1 MDDFQLNICV
11 LASGSKGNSTYV
23 GTNKTS
29 LLIDLGISCLNAEKK
44 LKDIGVSANK
54 IKAILITHTHVDHIN
69 GLKIFIKKYNPTIYL
84 TKKMYQELSTIIEI
98 NNVIIIEDDFIIGD
112 IKIEIIKTSHDV
124 SDSNGYIL
132 TTTNSSL
139 VYITDT
145 GYINKK
151 YYSKLKNKSIYILE
165 SNHDVEK
172 LMSGSY
178 PYHLKQRI
186 LGDKGHLSNDDCA
199 YYLTKLVG
207 NNTKYIIL
215 AHLSEENNDISLAY
229 KTVNNKVGNRI
240 EKIIVAT
247 QKERTELIKI

>member
-1 MDDFQLNICV
+1 MDDIQLKICV

-23 GTNKTS
+23 ATKTTS

-44 LKDIGVSANK
+44 LYDINSSPK
-54 IKAILITHTHVDHIN
+54 EIKSILITHTHIDHIN
-69 GLKIFIKKYNPTIYL
+69 GLKVFIKKYNPTIYL
-84 TKKMYQELSTIIEI
+84 TKKMYKELSTIIEL
-98 NNVIIIEDDFIIGD
+98 NNFIIIEDDFIIGD
-112 IKIEIIKTSHDV
+112 IKIEIVKTSHDV

-132 TTTNSSL
+132 TTESSSL

-151 YYSKLKNKSIYILE
+151 YYAKLKNKKIYILE

-172 LMSGSY
+172 LMNGPY

-186 LGDKGHLSNDDCA
+186 LGDKGHLSNNDCA
-199 YYLTKLVG
+199 YYLAKLIG
-207 NNTKYIIL
+207 NDTKYVIL
-215 AHLSEENNDISLAY
+215 AHISEENNDESLAFN
-229 KTVNNKVGNRI
+229 TINSKVGNRL
-240 EKIIVAT
+240 EKIIVAN